1 MESDAEMAARLQMEE
16 MRREAGLHGRG
27 GMGGGR
33 RLGGGGQ
40 RRRKGRAGYGGDLD
54 PMNFVIDRMANDKF
68 DNVFP
73 ASLFDDTDLS

>member
-40 RRRKGRAGYGGDLD
+40 RLGLCRPRGTQRRLAG
-54 PMNFVIDRMANDKF
+54 P
-68 DNVFP
+68 
-73 ASLFDDTDLS
+73 